1 MRYIVKLAVL
11 TLAVFC
17 TSFILGI
24 HFVNPWTA
32 LLVALV
38 ISLLNTFL
46 KPVLVFFTIP
56 FTVVTLGL
64 FLLVINAAII
74 MIASKLVP
82 GFEVGGFWWAL
93 LFSIILS
100 FVNSVL
106 ESLFGTKTKPNDNN
120 NQNQN
125 QNNNQDDNHF
135 DDYEEVK

>member
-1 MRYIVKLAVL
+1 MRYILKLAVL

-17 TSFILGI
+17 TSYILRI
-24 HFVNPWTA
+24 DLPDFWTT

-82 GFEVGGFWWAL
+82 GFHVDGFWWAL

-100 FVNSVL
+100 FINSIL
-106 ESLFGTKTKPNDNN
+106 ESLFGTKTKQNRNN
-120 NQNQN
+120 NTDQN
-125 QNNNQDDNHF
+125 QNNQQDDNHF